1 MAKKGNNIKT
11 VIIIFIIL
19 AVITSVVLGLYFGL
33 KQNKTYYSCNSGK
46 CVEDSKGTF
55 TTLDNCNSN
64 CNSAPAVSMQMTASE
79 DDMKEEPPRY
89 NCMFSTLLGR
99 NKCVE
104 HPLGEHADLD
114 SCQDNCDN
122 TVYVRT
128 YGYPYYNYP
137 IRRRWWGRRPRRW
150 RPRPH
155 RRRPRSGGR
164 RAGGGGR
171 RPGGG
176 GGRAGGGRAG
186 GGR

>member
-1 MAKKGNNIKT
+1 MAKKGNTLKT

-55 TTLDNCNSN
+55 TTLDNCNKN
-64 CNSAPAVSMQMTASE
+64 CNPVPAPANQTLTAPEE
-79 DDMKEEPPRY
+79 DEEEPPRY

-164 RAGGGGR
+164 LGGGGR
-171 RPGGG
+171 RA
-176 GGRAGGGRAG
+176 GRR
-186 GGR
+186 